1 VSKSQTTSPG
11 TGTGTGT
18 GINLAV
24 EPRLL
29 TSALLPDAD
38 YEDRLR

>member
-1 VSKSQTTSPG
+1 VSKSQTTS

-38 YEDRLR
+38 YEDA